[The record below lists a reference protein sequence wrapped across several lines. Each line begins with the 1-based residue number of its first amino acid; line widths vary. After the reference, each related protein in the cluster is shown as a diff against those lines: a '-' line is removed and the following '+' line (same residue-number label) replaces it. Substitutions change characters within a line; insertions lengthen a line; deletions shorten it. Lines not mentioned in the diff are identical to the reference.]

1 MKYLR
6 VQCSQWNK
14 PTRCF
19 FTIITTKLPFCEPD
33 IRENHPIYAKYRT
46 LKRVL
51 ADIDRLRRWLSWKK
65 LQWFNPSK
73 SILKGVFPS
82 DRAVD
87 FLYKRWNP
95 SKSTIK
101 GVFHWI
107 AKRKNLRAENASVK
121 IQYTQNQCLTLFK
134 VNEFCT
140 VFGNLH
146 FLIYLLDINASS

>member
-6 VQCSQWNK
+6 VQCLQWNK

-33 IRENHPIYAKYRT
+33 IRENHLIYAKYKTR
-46 LKRVL
+46 KRVL
-51 ADIDRLRRWLSWKK
+51 ADIDRLRRWLSWQK

-73 SILKGVFPS
+73 SILKGVS
-82 DRAVD
+82 ERSRSRLSLQKVESLQVD
-87 FLYKRWNP
+87 HKRRVSLNR
-95 SKSTIK
+95 
-101 GVFHWI
+101 
-107 AKRKNLRAENASVK
+107 KRKNLRAENASVK

-146 FLIYLLDINASS
+146 F

>member
-1 MKYLR
+1 MTEYKGRVETGASLSCKLFDSLLKKKSLKNCSRWTAAECMKYLR

-19 FTIITTKLPFCEPD
+19 FTIITTKLTFCEPD
-33 IRENHPIYAKYRT
+33 IRENHPIYAKYSTR
-46 LKRVL
+46 KRVL
-51 ADIDRLRRWLSWKK
+51 ADIDRLRRWLSWQK

-107 AKRKNLRAENASVK
+107 ENVK
-121 IQYTQNQCLTLFK
+121 ICAPKMPQ
-134 VNEFCT
+134 
-140 VFGNLH
+140 
-146 FLIYLLDINASS
+146 